1 MSKILGFIVG
11 AVFGAFAFSLIRLGF
26 GWGLTVIPIN
36 ELLVQILPGLFAGG
50 ILGVKFHRVIERAVH
65 SFW

>member
-1 MSKILGFIVG
+1 MEQCSAL
-11 AVFGAFAFSLIRLGF
+11 SLIRLGF